1 VSVLKPVTGKRPKLI
16 ATDLDGTIVAHYGFI
31 SDRTKIA
38 FAAAHAAGIHIYFIT
53 GRPIRWMKE
62 IKENFNFGLGVCGNG
77 ALLYDFINEKVL
89 EEWSFSIEAQL
100 ETVKR
105 LRQVIPPVS
114 FATEI
119 GEDFLREKKYVPR
132 WDIGEDNV
140 GVDLIE
146 EVITAPALKM
156 LARCSDGVDLI
167 EEVITAPALKM
178 LARCSDGEFSSDEML
193 ALASKALEG
202 IATVTHSNSTDSLLE
217 ISAVGVSKGATLS
230 RVAGRLGLTADDCVT
245 FGDNPNDF
253 SMLSWASRSW
263 AMADGHPDLMKY
275 AKFQTDPHQEDGV
288 AKVIEQLLQLP
299 E

>member
-1 VSVLKPVTGKRPKLI
+1 MSVLKPVTGKRPKLI

-38 FAAAHAAGIHIYFIT
+38 FAAAHAADIHIYFIT

-62 IKENFNFGLGVCGNG
+62 IKDNFNFGLGVCGNG

-89 EEWSFSIEAQL
+89 EEWSFSVEAQL

-140 GVDLIE
+140 
-146 EVITAPALKM
+146 
-156 LARCSDGVDLI
+156 GVDLI

>member
-89 EEWSFSIEAQL
+89 EEWSFSVEAQL

-119 GEDFLREKKYVPR
+119 GEHFLREKKYVPR
-132 WDIGEDNV
+132 WDIGEDNL
-140 GVDLIE
+140 GVDQ
-146 EVITAPALKM
+146 
-156 LARCSDGVDLI
+156 I

-230 RVAGRLGLTADDCVT
+230 KVAGRLGLTADDCVT

-288 AKVIEQLLQLP
+288 AKVIEQLLELP

>member
-1 VSVLKPVTGKRPKLI
+1 MSVLKPVTGKRPKLI

-62 IKENFNFGLGVCGNG
+62 IKENCNFGLGVCGNG

-89 EEWSFSIEAQL
+89 EEWSFSVEAQL

-119 GEDFLREKKYVPR
+119 GEDFLREIKYVPR

-140 GVDLIE
+140 
-146 EVITAPALKM
+146 
-156 LARCSDGVDLI
+156 GVDLI

>member
-62 IKENFNFGLGVCGNG
+62 IKENFNFGLGICGNG

-89 EEWSFSIEAQL
+89 EEWSFSVEAQL

-119 GEDFLREKKYVPR
+119 GEHFLREKKYVPR

-140 GVDLIE
+140 
-146 EVITAPALKM
+146 
-156 LARCSDGVDLI
+156 GVDLI

-217 ISAVGVSKGATLS
+217 ISAMGVSKGATLS
-230 RVAGRLGLTADDCVT
+230 KVAGRLGLTADDCVT

-288 AKVIEQLLQLP
+288 AKVIEQLLELP

>member
-1 VSVLKPVTGKRPKLI
+1 MSVLKPVTGKRPKLI

-38 FAAAHAAGIHIYFIT
+38 FTAAHAAGIHIYFIT

-62 IKENFNFGLGVCGNG
+62 IKDNFNFGLGVCGNG

-105 LRQVIPPVS
+105 LRQVIPLVS

-140 GVDLIE
+140 
-146 EVITAPALKM
+146 
-156 LARCSDGVDLI
+156 GVDLI

>member
-1 VSVLKPVTGKRPKLI
+1 MSVLKPVTGKRPKLI

-89 EEWSFSIEAQL
+89 EEWSFSVEAQL

-119 GEDFLREKKYVPR
+119 GEHFLREKKYVPR
-132 WDIGEDNV
+132 WDIGEDN
-140 GVDLIE
+140 I
-146 EVITAPALKM
+146 
-156 LARCSDGVDLI
+156 GVDLI

-230 RVAGRLGLTADDCVT
+230 KVAGRLGLTADDCVT

-288 AKVIEQLLQLP
+288 AKVIEQLLELP

>member
-1 VSVLKPVTGKRPKLI
+1 MSVLKPVTGKRPKLI

-31 SDRTKIA
+31 SDRTKIV

-89 EEWSFSIEAQL
+89 EEWSFSVEAQL

-119 GEDFLREKKYVPR
+119 GEHFLREKKYVPR
-132 WDIGEDNV
+132 WDIGEDNL
-140 GVDLIE
+140 GVDQ
-146 EVITAPALKM
+146 
-156 LARCSDGVDLI
+156 I

-193 ALASKALEG
+193 ELASKALEG

-217 ISAVGVSKGATLS
+217 ISALGVSKGATLS

-275 AKFQTDPHQEDGV
+275 AKFQTDPHEEDGV
-288 AKVIEQLLQLP
+288 AKVVEQLLQLP

>member
-1 VSVLKPVTGKRPKLI
+1 MSVLKPVTGKRPKLI

-89 EEWSFSIEAQL
+89 EEWSFSIQAQL

-140 GVDLIE
+140 
-146 EVITAPALKM
+146 
-156 LARCSDGVDLI
+156 GVDLI

>member
-119 GEDFLREKKYVPR
+119 GEEFLREKKYVPR

-140 GVDLIE
+140 
-146 EVITAPALKM
+146 
-156 LARCSDGVDLI
+156 GVDLI

>member
-1 VSVLKPVTGKRPKLI
+1 MSVLKPVTGKRPKLI

-146 EVITAPALKM
+146 EVIT
-156 LARCSDGVDLI
+156 V
-167 EEVITAPALKM
+167 PALKM